1 METFIK
7 IEKKKIKIFFIK
19 MSHKYG
25 LIFKRLLKSTDFI
38 ICIKY
43 FRKVWQNLANL
54 PDLLNNAN
62 NI

>member
-1 METFIK
+1 MGNLFIN
-7 IEKKKIKIFFIK
+7 
-19 MSHKYG
+19 HCC

-38 ICIKY
+38 ICITY